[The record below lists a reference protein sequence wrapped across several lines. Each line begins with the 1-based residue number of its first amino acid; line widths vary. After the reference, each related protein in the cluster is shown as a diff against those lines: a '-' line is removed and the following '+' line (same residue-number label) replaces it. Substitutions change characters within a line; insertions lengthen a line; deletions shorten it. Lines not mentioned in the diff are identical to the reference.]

1 MSDFGRFDDFDE
13 KISKKAKKKTKRKIK
28 KSVKRLNGW
37 TVFFCIIALAAGVAA
52 GVGAYKLV
60 CINDKF
66 VINGSKEYYI
76 ELGSKKFEYID
87 AGATVVEFGKD
98 ISDEVIVKTNMT
110 DLGNGKYEADASI
123 PGKYYIEYTVD
134 SPKYGEVRRIRTF
147 IVGGES

>member
-60 CINDKF
+60 CINDRF
-66 VINGSKEYYI
+66 EINGSKEYHI
-76 ELGSKKFEYID
+76 ELGSGTFEYID
-87 AGATVVEFGKD
+87 AGATVIEFGQD
-98 ISDEVIVKTNMT
+98 ISYEVTVKTNMT
-110 DLGNGKYEADASI
+110 DLGNGKYGADASI
-123 PGKYYIEYTVD
+123 PGNYYIEYTVD
-134 SPKYGEVRRIRTF
+134 SPKYGEVRRIRKF

>member
-1 MSDFGRFDDFDE
+1 MSDFGRFDYFDE
-13 KISKKAKKKTKRKIK
+13 KASKNVKKKTKRKVKKGIK
-28 KSVKRLNGW
+28 KLNGW

-60 CINDKF
+60 CRNDEFELK
-66 VINGSKEYYI
+66 GKKEYYV
-76 ELGSKKFEYID
+76 ELRSGAFEYIES
-87 AGATVVEFGKD
+87 GVSIVEFGKD

-147 IVGGES
+147 VVGGEG